1 MLPGAVRSC
10 QARPRLKRLPE
21 RERKIIELRFFRNLS
36 QTAVARRLGIS
47 QMHVSRLQHRALGR
61 LRELAR
67 GEL

>member
-1 MLPGAVRSC
+1 M
-10 QARPRLKRLPE
+10 PE

-36 QTAVARRLGIS
+36 QTAAARRQGIS
-47 QMHVSRLQHRALGR
+47 QMHVWRLQHRALGR